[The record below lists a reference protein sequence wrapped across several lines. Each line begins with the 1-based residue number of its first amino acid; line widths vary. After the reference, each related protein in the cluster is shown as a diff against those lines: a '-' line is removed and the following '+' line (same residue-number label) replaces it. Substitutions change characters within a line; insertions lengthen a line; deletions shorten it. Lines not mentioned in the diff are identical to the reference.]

1 MYKTLLKYLKKYH
14 VDIYAMLLEEGLK
27 NSDYAFYY
35 DIENKKLFKYNI
47 ADIEKYFKKS
57 YKDFSWNPFFIEIF
71 LYDTKNFDIKYQNY
85 NNFLSVKKL
94 KKIINSNLWY
104 RKEIKKYLRDEIKKE
119 SNKDKKETLCNLLFK
134 L

>member
-14 VDIYAMLLEEGLK
+14 VDIYAMLIEESLES
-27 NSDYAFYY
+27 NDYAFYY

-47 ADIEKYFKKS
+47 TDIEKYYKKS
-57 YKDFSWNPFFIEIF
+57 YKDFSWNPFLIEIF
-71 LYDTKNFDIKYQNY
+71 LYDTKNFDVIYQNY

-94 KKIINSNLWY
+94 KKIINSNWY
-104 RKEIKKYLRDEIKKE
+104 KKVIKKYLRDEIKKE
-119 SNKDKKETLCNLLFK
+119 PNKDKKEKLCNLLFK